1 MAALDQLFSGLVT
14 STAELEVVPDI
25 ARSWEIREGGRQYVF
40 HLRTSAS
47 WNDGTPLTAEDF
59 EHAWKRVLCPATG
72 SRNANLLYDLVGAR
86 SYHEGRTS
94 DSDSVAVAAVDPHTL
109 VVDLEA
115 PVSYF
120 LHLLTHPVAY
130 PVPRHVLE
138 ERGPEWAS
146 GPALVSNGAFSLIDW
161 QPGIRMRLVRNERYH
176 GSFAGNFKML
186 ELDFAQAAPAI
197 YASANLDVL
206 DLTFQPT
213 RVLENAQRR
222 PTGTYL
228 SGPALST
235 MFLAINPSWGPFIDP
250 RVRRALVLAINRC
263 ALASRVLGGRFFPAT
278 GGFVPPGMPGHTP
291 GVALP
296 HDPDQAR
303 WLLAQAGYPGGR
315 GMPVI
320 EAMQPVKDVIEGQTE
335 YLQHEWQEQLGLT
348 VRWQTVEFEPFVE
361 RLDSGHMP
369 PVFASRWRG
378 DVADPDNFLRA
389 GLWWRDAV
397 SPNPVCSAHAEE
409 ASRVAQQAER
419 MALYRRI
426 EAILASEAVV
436 VPLAYGRVHLLLQP
450 WVRGYPTSPMKW
462 WFWKDVII
470 DEH

>member
-1 MAALDQLFSGLVT
+1 MKGTTADLGAT
-14 STAELEVVPDI
+14 SKC
-25 ARSWEIREGGRQYVF
+25 W
-40 HLRTSAS
+40 
-47 WNDGTPLTAEDF
+47 
-59 EHAWKRVLCPATG
+59 
-72 SRNANLLYDLVGAR
+72 
-86 SYHEGRTS
+86 
-94 DSDSVAVAAVDPHTL
+94 
-109 VVDLEA
+109 
-115 PVSYF
+115 
-120 LHLLTHPVAY
+120 
-130 PVPRHVLE
+130 
-138 ERGPEWAS
+138 
-146 GPALVSNGAFSLIDW
+146 SLIL
-161 QPGIRMRLVRNERYH
+161 PRMRRRSTQALTWMSWTSHSSQPQCWRTRND
-176 GSFAGNFKML
+176 S
-186 ELDFAQAAPAI
+186 
-197 YASANLDVL
+197 
-206 DLTFQPT
+206 
-213 RVLENAQRR
+213 RR
-222 PTGTYL
+222 HIP

-235 MFLAINPSWGPFIDP
+235 TFLAINPSWGPFIDP

-263 ALASRVLGGRFFPAT
+263 ALASHVLGGRFFPAT
-278 GGFVPPGMPGHTP
+278 GGFVPSGMPGHTP

-369 PVFASRWRG
+369 PAIRLSVARQMYPILTISCEPDYGGEMLSRQIPPAAPMPKR
-378 DVADPDNFLRA
+378 P
-389 GLWWRDAV
+389 
-397 SPNPVCSAHAEE
+397 
-409 ASRVAQQAER
+409 RVAQQAER